1 MIKWNVRGNRDSL
14 YRACIE
20 KWGVKGRLLKAAEEA
35 GEMGAAFIRLVLA
48 PAGHS
53 PEENMDNALSE
64 LVDVHVMLEQ
74 TLLILGDKR
83 DSKGRTL
90 HQIRAEKLERLKGLL
105 EEAKN
110 D

>member
-1 MIKWNVRGNRDSL
+1 MTRWNDRVIRDAL
-14 YRACIE
+14 YRTCIE
-20 KWGVKGRLLKAAEEA
+20 KWGAKNRLLKAAEEG
-35 GEMGAAFIRLVLA
+35 GEMSAAFTRLVLA

-64 LVDVHVMLEQ
+64 LVDVHIMLEQ
-74 TLLILGDKR
+74 ALLILGDKR

-105 EEAKN
+105 DEKH